1 MEINSNTAQQ
11 INPIIKTVS
20 TPDPFRLKYH
30 KQIVPLVTAII
41 SIGADRVRAMALIND
56 NKLHV
61 PSEDQDQFVYAVE
74 KTLMALHEGN
84 FARFFVS
91 FTEFKKWKEAWDI

>member
-20 TPDPFRLKYH
+20 TPDPFKLKYH
-30 KQIVPLVTAII
+30 KQIVPLITEII
-41 SIGADRVRAMALIND
+41 SRVADRTTALSLIND
-56 NKLHV
+56 RKLQL

-74 KTLMALHEGN
+74 KTLMSLHEGN
-84 FARFFVS
+84 YGRFFVS

>member
-30 KQIVPLVTAII
+30 KQIVPLVTEIV

-56 NKLHV
+56 KKLQLT
-61 PSEDQDQFVYAVE
+61 SEDQDQFVYAVE
-74 KTLMALHEGN
+74 KTLMSLHEGN
-84 FARFFVS
+84 YARYFVS
-91 FTEFKKWKEAWDI
+91 QAEFKKWKEAWDI